1 MDDAKDRFRMA
12 INIPDFNKQF
22 SIVSIV
28 GGLGVGKS
36 TVASLLSGNNS
47 MFVTDSTTTTT
58 TGADISTII
67 PTTEYADVLNE
78 QLGMVVNKVS
88 DKLQQLLIYLLFMKN
103 NCHLTDQ

>member
-67 PTTEYADVLNE
+67 PTTEYADVLSE

-88 DKLQQLLIYLLFMKN
+88 DKLQQLLIYLLS
-103 NCHLTDQ
+103 TYA

>member
-1 MDDAKDRFRMA
+1 MTID
-12 INIPDFNKQF
+12 IPDFNKQF
-22 SIVSIV
+22 NIVSIV

-47 MFVTDSTTTTT
+47 MFVTDSTTTT
-58 TGADISTII
+58 GADISTII

-88 DKLQQLLIYLLFMKN
+88 AQVPKTSVNHDVGVRR
-103 NCHLTDQ
+103 